1 MVTVLDLQCGN
12 IGSVVNMLRRLD
24 VECSVAN
31 CSGQLAHADRIIIP
45 GVGGFNPAVLKL
57 NKTIDMRARLMELAQ
72 DSRIPLMGICLGMQL
87 LFDESEEGEGVG
99 LGLIEGKVKKLKPC
113 GQKIPHMGWNK
124 IQINKS
130 DPLFRGVD
138 TSSKFYF
145 VHSFAAEPSNNTE
158 ILATTEYGQPFCSI
172 VRKQNIYGVQFHP
185 EKSHKF
191 GMQLLKNFCEI
202 PNAA

>member
-24 VECSVAN
+24 IECNVAT
-31 CSGQLAHADRIIIP
+31 CPKELAHADRIIIP
-45 GVGGFNPAVLKL
+45 GVGGFSSAVLKL
-57 NKTIDMRARLMELAQ
+57 NKIIDLRAQLMELAQ
-72 DSRIPLMGICLGMQL
+72 AARIPLMGICLGMQL
-87 LFDESEEGEGVG
+87 LFDESEEGQGVG

-124 IQINKS
+124 IEINQS
-130 DPLFRGVD
+130 DSLFRGID
-138 TSSKFYF
+138 ASSKFYF
-145 VHSFAAEPSNNTE
+145 VHSFVAEPSNRTDV
-158 ILATTEYGQPFCSI
+158 LATTKYGQPFCSI

-191 GMQLLKNFCEI
+191 GMQLMKNFCEI
-202 PNAA
+202 SNAA